1 MFDMGGSFYT
11 PSWHLHCN
19 LLFAC
24 LYTTKR
30 AESSTIYVNV
40 WIMQIDIKLDLPPP
54 DCTLLYILV
63 KIYILT
69 NPT

>member
-1 MFDMGGSFYT
+1 MGESLYS
-11 PSWHLHCN
+11 PSWR
-19 LLFAC
+19 LLLQIFQC
-24 LYTTKR
+24 LATNTKR

-63 KIYILT
+63 KICILT

>member
-1 MFDMGGSFYT
+1 MMPNKHILMT
-11 PSWHLHCN
+11 
-19 LLFAC
+19 LLLQIFQC
-24 LYTTKR
+24 LGTDNKR

-63 KIYILT
+63 KICILT